1 MSEPRYIVIPNWDG
15 PDGFQHYRDR
25 DPIWI
30 KNYRAL
36 MAKDEYLELSFHVR
50 GILHGLWLEYAA
62 SDRQLSDNTVTLSR
76 RLGGRVT
83 RRDLESL
90 NHAGFIHFSASK
102 PLAHRYQPA
111 SAERE
116 GEIEAEDLTP
126 EGPDVQNKVQVQTN
140 TPSNGARDHLD
151 DIPTDSLTPIAA
163 LIPTAIGHGQRLV

>member
-36 MAKDEYLELSFHVR
+36 MAKDEY
-50 GILHGLWLEYAA
+50 
-62 SDRQLSDNTVTLSR
+62 
-76 RLGGRVT
+76 
-83 RRDLESL
+83 LESL

-163 LIPTAIGHGQRLV
+163 LIPTAIGHGQGLV